1 MDVSSALET
10 RISCRAFLSDPVPQ
24 KTVAA
29 ILESAARA
37 PSGGNLQPWHVHVL
51 TGAPLI
57 AMLDDIKAKMADF
70 PRGEGHEYRVYP
82 EGLTDPYQ
90 ARRFKC
96 GEDMYRLLGIERA
109 DKVGRGRQ
117 FRRNFELFGAP
128 VGLFVYLDRMMGP
141 PQWADCGMF
150 LQSVMLAAREHGL
163 HTCAQEAW
171 AQWHKTLGHHLSPP
185 DNHML
190 FCGIALG
197 KMDESAPVNR
207 LRTDRASL
215 EEFTSFAG
223 FPDV

>member
-1 MDVSSALET
+1 MDVLKALET
-10 RISCRAFLSDPVPQ
+10 RISCRAFLPDAVPAS
-24 KTVAA
+24 TVRA
-29 ILESAARA
+29 ILTAAARA

-51 TGAPLI
+51 TGAPLA
-57 AMLDDIKAKMADF
+57 AMIDDIKAKMAEF
-70 PRGEGHEYRVYP
+70 PRGEGQEYRVYP
-82 EGLTDPYQ
+82 EGLHDPYE

-96 GEDMYRLLGIERA
+96 GEDMYKLLGIERA
-109 DKVGRGRQ
+109 DKSGRGRQ

-150 LQSVMLAAREHGL
+150 LQSLMLAARAHGL

-171 AQWHKTLGHHLSPP
+171 AQWHKTLVDHLSPP

-197 KMDESAPVNR
+197 RMDESAAINS

-215 EEFTSFAG
+215 KEFASFAG
-223 FPDV
+223 FDDG